1 MQTSEPFCLYE
12 YCEFGHTTL
21 FTCVCMYVFI
31 CLFAYYIGSMQFQM
45 QLWKTSSNRSCAHAQ
60 QMLAHR
66 DPGLSLALKPSN
78 PYMSN

>member
-1 MQTSEPFCLYE
+1 MNTANLGILLCSHVY
-12 YCEFGHTTL
+12 
-21 FTCVCMYVFI
+21 VCMYVFI

-45 QLWKTSSNRSCAHAQ
+45 QLWKTSSNQSCAHAQ
-60 QMLAHR
+60 QMLAHW